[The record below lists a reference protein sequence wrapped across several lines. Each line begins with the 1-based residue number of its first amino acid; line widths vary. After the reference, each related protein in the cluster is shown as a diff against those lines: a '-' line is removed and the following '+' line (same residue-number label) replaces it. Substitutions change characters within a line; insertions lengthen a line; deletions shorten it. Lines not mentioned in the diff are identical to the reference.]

1 MSQNKKSVA
10 IEISITKIIKNFF
23 KNIKCNVITYSLDH
37 VITNNNNNNSMQYNH
52 DYVCKII
59 FNDEILNINMNKIIS
74 IDAEINSSNYFAIN
88 EEIQLGLNNPNGLTL
103 DELSK
108 QYVQKNLNEKYDSE
122 TFIEMLEK
130 IFLYYYETI
139 NI

>member
-10 IEISITKIIKNFF
+10 IEISITKIIKSFF

-37 VITNNNNNNSMQYNH
+37 VITNNNNNSMQYNH

-88 EEIQLGLNNPNGLTL
+88 EEIQLEINKQNGLAL

-108 QYVQKNLNEKYDSE
+108 QYVKKNLNTKYDSE